1 MPMQRHVREG
11 SDIQKKKEKSNDMR
25 CVCEGNVGDPFIDL
39 INFDLAS
46 LRNHISKL
54 NLASRIDHPCI
65 LPRSGV
71 GAGSLSAEQLD
82 IALLGAF
89 YGILDKA
96 HDQVFSVVFSCE
108 HCRHR
113 FVSVGQRSPVQSGL
127 DISGSIRRTIGC
139 GPITPALYIC

>member
-1 MPMQRHVREG
+1 
-11 SDIQKKKEKSNDMR
+11 
-25 CVCEGNVGDPFIDL
+25 VGDPFIDL

-113 FVSVGQRSPVQSGL
+113 VVSVGQRSPVQSGL
-127 DISGSIRRTIGC
+127 DISLSSSGASVFLVDEDVGNHHDNDNQDDGNWEIM
-139 GPITPALYIC
+139 LVL